1 MDKIPPGPVL
11 WAGCSLSASPHML
24 DAPNPN
30 LHGDRLTPLHLCC
43 AGEPRTRLSIPAGVS
58 SGLRRG
64 KVSPPLTWWQHSSW
78 YSSGS
83 CWTFL
88 GRLLACVLLG
98 VQQDP
103 WVLFCKAHQSHSTY
117 WCLGLFLPKVQDF
130 AFLFFELH
138 EVCVPPF
145 PHPASVPLH
154 GSRAIWWINHSL
166 HLGAVCECAEEALH
180 PITQDITEGVEWLW
194 PCINS
199 GACCLWLVSSWMSRC
214 CSSQPLEPS
223 SVTFRC
229 TLLSIFHQFACTF
242 AMGEGVESLAKNQD
256 TQHLLSPY
264 LQSFSL
270 VISS

>member
-88 GRLLACVLLG
+88 GTAGLCATWCPAGPLG
-98 VQQDP
+98 
-103 WVLFCKAHQSHSTY
+103 
-117 WCLGLFLPKVQDF
+117 
-130 AFLFFELH
+130 
-138 EVCVPPF
+138 
-145 PHPASVPLH
+145 PL
-154 GSRAIWWINHSL
+154 
-166 HLGAVCECAEEALH
+166 
-180 PITQDITEGVEWLW
+180 
-194 PCINS
+194 
-199 GACCLWLVSSWMSRC
+199 
-214 CSSQPLEPS
+214 
-223 SVTFRC
+223 
-229 TLLSIFHQFACTF
+229 
-242 AMGEGVESLAKNQD
+242 
-256 TQHLLSPY
+256 
-264 LQSFSL
+264 LQSPPVPQHILMLGIIPPQGAGLCISL
-270 VISS
+270 FWTSWGLCTSISPPCQCPSAWQQSYLMN